1 MNDNYKIKVGTKLSQ
16 NRSDVHTR
24 PLTNLDEQLAG
35 FPYINGKLFERT
47 LAPASFDKKMRQ
59 TLLTCCALD
68 WGLIS
73 PAIFGSLFQSV
84 MDENLRRNLGVHY
97 TTEQNI
103 LKVIQPL
110 FMDELR
116 EEFNRIKLNR
126 NKLIIFHQRLSQI
139 KFFDPACGCG
149 NFLAITY
156 RELRVLELE
165 ILLQLYKNQDA
176 NLLDFT
182 EITLIDVDQFYGIEI
197 GEFPAQIAQVSLWIV
212 N

>member
-1 MNDNYKIKVGTKLSQ
+1 MVRLLFCMFSDDTGIFDLQQFKDYIEIKTNEDGSDLAHHLATLFHILNTPEF
-16 NRSDVHTR
+16 NR
-24 PLTNLDEQLAG
+24 LTNLDEQLAG

-84 MDENLRRNLGVHY
+84 MDENLCRNLGVHY

-110 FMDELR
+110 FFNELR
-116 EEFNRIKLNR
+116 DEFNKIKLNR
-126 NKLIIFHQRLSQI
+126 NKLIIFH
-139 KFFDPACGCG
+139 
-149 NFLAITY
+149 
-156 RELRVLELE
+156 
-165 ILLQLYKNQDA
+165 
-176 NLLDFT
+176 
-182 EITLIDVDQFYGIEI
+182 
-197 GEFPAQIAQVSLWIV
+197 
-212 N
+212 